1 MGCPKSFKTCEI
13 VQQLRYMSQEQVE
26 NGLDHN
32 AVKDYAYILH
42 DKDKNA
48 DGTEK
53 LAHWHIM
60 IRFKDSVPTT
70 SICNW
75 FHIQPERIGKIHG
88 RFADALAYLTH
99 SNTPE
104 KEQYLEE
111 NVVSNFDFVAEA
123 ASVLA
128 KSASRKRKDELIELI
143 QSGVIREYNYTDY
156 ITAIEYDRFK
166 KSIDNAFAYRKD
178 ALMHMDRNMTCIYI
192 FGESSC
198 GKTTYSKQL
207 AIEKG
212 YSFYV
217 SSGSNDP
224 LDGYRGEDCLILDD
238 VRPEDF
244 NVSDFLKLLDNNTQ
258 STVKSRYR
266 NKMLECQLLILTTS
280 MSMPVFFRRLSGCNT
295 EQIKQFERRCE
306 LYVEMT
312 EQTMKTYLYQRKSGK
327 YQYVE
332 TYVNPVFTQYLKL
345 DRTKE
350 ECVERVKDL
359 LLPERVATNYEC
371 GFKDNPPGDV
381 MIKFETWHQ
390 EALHLEAKPNTKP
403 TGH

>member
-1 MGCPKSFKTCEI
+1 MGVPKSFKTCEI
-13 VQQLRYMSQEQVE
+13 DQQLRFMSRDQVE
-26 NGLDHN
+26 CGLDHN
-32 AVKDYAYILH
+32 AVKDYAFILH
-42 DKDKNA
+42 DIDTNA
-48 DGTEK
+48 DGSQK
-53 LAHWHIM
+53 LPHWHIM
-60 IRFKDSVPTT
+60 IRFKDSVPTS

-75 FHIQPERIGKIHG
+75 FGIQPERIGKIRG
-88 RFADALAYLTH
+88 KFADALAYLTH
-99 SNTPE
+99 SNAPE
-104 KEQYLEE
+104 KAQYLEE

-123 ASVLA
+123 AAALA
-128 KSASRKRKDELIELI
+128 KTASRKRKDELIELI
-143 QSGVIREYNYTDY
+143 QSGVIREFNYTDY
-156 ITAIEYDRFK
+156 ISATEYDRFK

-212 YSFYV
+212 YSFYI

-244 NVSDFLKLLDNNTQ
+244 NVSDFLKILDNNTQ

-280 MSMPVFFRRLSGCNT
+280 MSMPVFFRRLIGCNT

-306 LYVEMT
+306 LYVEMS
-312 EQTMKTYLYQRKSGK
+312 EQTMKTYIYQRKSGK
-327 YQYVE
+327 YQYVD
-332 TYVNPVFTQYLKL
+332 TYANPVSAQYKKV
-345 DRTKE
+345 DRTHD
-350 ECVERVKDL
+350 ECVERVQAL
-359 LLPERVATNYEC
+359 LMPGRAATNYEC
-371 GFKDNPPGDV
+371 GFNDNPPRDV
-381 MIKFETWHQ
+381 VLKFENWEQ
-390 EALHLEAKPNTKP
+390 QKLPNISSK
-403 TGH
+403 